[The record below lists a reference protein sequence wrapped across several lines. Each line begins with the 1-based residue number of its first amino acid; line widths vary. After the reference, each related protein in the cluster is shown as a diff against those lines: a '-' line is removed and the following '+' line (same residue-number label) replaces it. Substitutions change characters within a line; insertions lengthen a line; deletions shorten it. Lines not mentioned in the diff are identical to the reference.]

1 MSTIV
6 DRLAEQVMQLSFAER
21 ADLAGRILRSLEPP
35 GEELTSEEWGAAWK
49 PELERR
55 IQAYERGESEALE
68 RNEAMATIREAFRQR
83 RQS

>member
-21 ADLAGRILRSLEPP
+21 ADLAERILRSLEPP